1 MSEKKYEIL
10 VAEDDADIVEL
21 MVLYL
26 ENSNYNVLKASD
38 GVEAYELL
46 KTNNVDLAIVDI
58 MMPKMNGYE
67 LIKKIRETSNIPIII
82 VSAKNSDSDKILG
95 LDLGADDYVVKP
107 FNTLELVSRVN
118 SNLRRFYDFN
128 DKKGRESEILKVGE
142 LELDTNNLILKKNKN
157 EIELTPTEYKIVSLL
172 MKKPGRVFTK
182 VQIYE
187 NVKGEY
193 FEADDNTIMVHISKI
208 REKIEEDSHN
218 PKYIKTV
225 RGLGYKIENI
235 K

>member
-38 GVEAYELL
+38 GVEAYEVL

-128 DKKGRESEILKVGE
+128 DNKGRESEILKVGE

>member
-1 MSEKKYEIL
+1 M
-10 VAEDDADIVEL
+10 
-21 MVLYL
+21 
-26 ENSNYNVLKASD
+26 
-38 GVEAYELL
+38 
-46 KTNNVDLAIVDI
+46 
-58 MMPKMNGYE
+58 
-67 LIKKIRETSNIPIII
+67 
-82 VSAKNSDSDKILG
+82 
-95 LDLGADDYVVKP
+95 
-107 FNTLELVSRVN
+107 VSRVN

-128 DKKGRESEILKVGE
+128 DNKGRESEILKVGE

>member
-1 MSEKKYEIL
+1 M
-10 VAEDDADIVEL
+10 AEDDADIVEL

-38 GVEAYELL
+38 GVEAYEVL

-128 DKKGRESEILKVGE
+128 DNKGRESEILKVGE

>member
-1 MSEKKYEIL
+1 MLVEENNLLDQVFHLIL
-10 VAEDDADIVEL
+10 H
-21 MVLYL
+21 
-26 ENSNYNVLKASD
+26 NVVI
-38 GVEAYELL
+38 GERVEAQFIRD
-46 KTNNVDLAIVDI
+46 TVIVDQH
-58 MMPKMNGYE
+58 GV
-67 LIKKIRETSNIPIII
+67 RSCNIPIII

-128 DKKGRESEILKVGE
+128 DNKGRESEILKVGE

>member
-1 MSEKKYEIL
+1 
-10 VAEDDADIVEL
+10 
-21 MVLYL
+21 
-26 ENSNYNVLKASD
+26 
-38 GVEAYELL
+38 
-46 KTNNVDLAIVDI
+46 
-58 MMPKMNGYE
+58 
-67 LIKKIRETSNIPIII
+67 
-82 VSAKNSDSDKILG
+82 
-95 LDLGADDYVVKP
+95 
-107 FNTLELVSRVN
+107 
-118 SNLRRFYDFN
+118 
-128 DKKGRESEILKVGE
+128 
-142 LELDTNNLILKKNKN
+142 
-157 EIELTPTEYKIVSLL
+157 

>member
-38 GVEAYELL
+38 GVEAYEVL

-128 DKKGRESEILKVGE
+128 DNKGRESEILKVGE
-142 LELDTNNLILKKNKN
+142 LELDTNNLILKKK
-157 EIELTPTEYKIVSLL
+157 
-172 MKKPGRVFTK
+172 
-182 VQIYE
+182 
-187 NVKGEY
+187 
-193 FEADDNTIMVHISKI
+193 
-208 REKIEEDSHN
+208 
-218 PKYIKTV
+218 
-225 RGLGYKIENI
+225 
-235 K
+235 

>member
-128 DKKGRESEILKVGE
+128 DNKGRESEILKVGE

>member
-1 MSEKKYEIL
+1 MNEKKYEIL

-26 ENSNYNVLKASD
+26 ENSNYKVLTASD
-38 GVEAYELL
+38 GVEALEVL
-46 KTNNVDLAIVDI
+46 KDNNIDLAIVDI
-58 MMPKMNGYE
+58 MMPRMNGYE

-128 DKKGRESEILKVGE
+128 ESKSSEAEILRVGE
-142 LELDTNNLILKKNKN
+142 LELDTDNLILKKNDIN
-157 EIELTPTEYKIVSLL
+157 IELTPTEYKILSLL

-193 FEADDNTIMVHISKI
+193 FESDDNTIMVHISKI

-235 K
+235 Q